1 MDPHDDDDDL
11 LCLLLSYDCPVTG
24 KKRTAGSYD
33 AVGSPIQKKKV
44 PWVQYVVYEASFKS
58 EQFLRHRI
66 SSMLPQAQRD

>member
-33 AVGSPIQKKKV
+33 TVGSPIQKKR
-44 PWVQYVVYEASFKS
+44 
-58 EQFLRHRI
+58 FLGCN
-66 SSMLPQAQRD
+66 MLYTKHPSRVSNF